1 MHRGKMSP
9 FSIASRAL
17 VLSLVFGVIGLA
29 SGKPGL
35 QAQANPDWHRPF
47 PAFKI
52 AGNLYYVGTADLA
65 VYLINTPQGN
75 IVINSDFAEDVPTVR
90 KSIEQLGFKYADT
103 KILLISHAHSDHD
116 EGIGLM
122 QRATGAKL
130 MVMEPD
136 VPAEESSAPGRPG
149 AHVDRVLHDGD
160 TVELGGAKLTGRL
173 TPGHT
178 KGCTTWTMQV
188 QDGGR
193 TLNAVII
200 GSPNVNAGY
209 LLVGN
214 KDYPQ
219 IAQDYV
225 KTFGILE
232 SLPCDLFLG
241 AHGAYFGLKAKY
253 EKMKA
258 GGGNTLIDPA
268 GYKAYVAERDAT
280 FEKEWKRQQEHP
292 GSPAP

>member
-1 MHRGKMSP
+1 MMR
-9 FSIASRAL
+9 R
-17 VLSLVFGVIGLA
+17 SLPWSFVFGVVLLAVGSVGLH
-29 SGKPGL
+29 
-35 QAQANPDWHRPF
+35 AQANPDWHRPF

-75 IVINSDFAEDVPTVR
+75 IVINSDFKEDVPLIH

-103 KILLISHAHSDHD
+103 KIILISHAHGDHD
-116 EGIGLM
+116 EGVGVIK
-122 QRATGAKL
+122 QETGAKL
-130 MVMEPD
+130 MVMDAD
-136 VPAEESSAPGRPG
+136 VPSVESMAPGRPG

-160 TVELGGAKLTGRL
+160 TVELGGAKLIARL

-188 QDGGR
+188 QEGGR

-200 GSPNVNAGY
+200 GSPNVNPGY
-209 LLVGN
+209 ILVGN
-214 KDYPQ
+214 QNYPQ

-225 KTFGILE
+225 KTFQVLKA
-232 SLPCDLFLG
+232 LPCDLFLG

-258 GGGNTLIDPA
+258 GGAVPLIDPG
-268 GYKAYVAERDAT
+268 GYKAYVAEREAT
-280 FEKEWKRQQEHP
+280 FRKEWKRQQENP